1 MVLGGPDPGWCC
13 VGSWRCHGDLSA
25 GSLGLDLLGWALRGG
40 LQKGRGEM
48 RWGVGAAVQKQPLV
62 SDEGGHS
69 PHLYPAVLVCS
80 CVCFFSSTLL
90 GDGAME
96 PGDHSD
102 LPKVTQ

>member
-1 MVLGGPDPGWCC
+1 
-13 VGSWRCHGDLSA
+13 
-25 GSLGLDLLGWALRGG
+25 
-40 LQKGRGEM
+40 M